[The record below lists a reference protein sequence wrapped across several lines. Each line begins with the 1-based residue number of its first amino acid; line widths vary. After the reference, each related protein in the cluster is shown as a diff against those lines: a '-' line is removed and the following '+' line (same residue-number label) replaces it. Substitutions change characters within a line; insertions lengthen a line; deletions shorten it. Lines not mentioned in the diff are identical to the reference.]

1 MKPKNP
7 RYGEIISLG
16 EGVNEFL
23 DAHGIRDKYSEA
35 ALLASWEKIMGK
47 TIASRTA
54 GISLKKRKMTIKI
67 TSAPLR
73 KELSMNK
80 TKILDLVTEAFGEAL
95 ADEVIF
101 R

>member
-1 MKPKNP
+1 MKSKNR
-7 RYGEIISLG
+7 RYGEIISFG
-16 EGVNEFL
+16 EGIREFL
-23 DAHGIRDKYSEA
+23 DAHGIKEKYSETV
-35 ALLASWEKIMGK
+35 LLASWEKIMGK
-47 TIASRTA
+47 TIASRTS

-80 TKILDLVTEAFGEAL
+80 TKILALVTEALGEQV
-95 ADEVIF
+95 ADEITF